1 MKGESF
7 FDTRAAC
14 EQRTSSLEAV
24 LRSWNKDAGY
34 QAFVSGNAGIAV
46 SRKGSSAGDY
56 LLIVD
61 YQCLPDTVDPRGP
74 KERTR

>member
-7 FDTRAAC
+7 FETRVAC
-14 EQRTSSLEAV
+14 EQKRTSSLEAV

-34 QAFVSGNAGIAV
+34 EASLLNTVGIAV

-61 YQCLPDTVDPRGP
+61 YQCFPAAVDPRGP
-74 KERTR
+74 KGK